1 MKLDLSLRAA
11 VTAALGLACLAPAGA
26 HAAGTAA
33 GTAIVNTAQVTY
45 TLGGTTANAT
55 SNTVTLRVAELLDA
69 SVTPLV
75 PVQNVRSGDTGRVVP
90 FRVTSVGN
98 GPEAWRL
105 ELDAARPGDQ
115 FDPTPQAP
123 ALYLDTDNSGDLTPA
138 DLAYVPGTND
148 PLLQPD
154 ASVLVFAVLDVPTG
168 LADGDRGT
176 VLVRAT
182 ALTGSGAPGT
192 VFPGLGEG
200 GGDAVAGASGARPS
214 GTADLLVAGFD
225 IAVVKSVTV
234 DDGAGGAQ
242 PLPGAQ
248 LTYELRVTV
257 TGPGTAPALVLTD
270 AVPTST
276 TFVPGSLLLDGG
288 ALTDATDADAG
299 ELAAGPIVTV
309 RLGDVAGGS
318 PVKVVRFTV
327 RID

>member
-1 MKLDLSLRAA
+1 MKLDFSPRAA
-11 VTAALGLACLAPAGA
+11 VAAALGLACLVPAGA
-26 HAAGTAA
+26 LAAGTAA

-45 TLGGTTANAT
+45 TLGSTTTSAT
-55 SNTVTLRVAELLDA
+55 SNTITLRVAELLDA

-75 PVQNVRSGDTGRVVP
+75 PVQNVRSGDVGRVLP

-98 GPEAWRL
+98 GPESWRL
-105 ELDAARPGDQ
+105 EIDAARPGDQ

-123 ALYLDTDNSGDLTPA
+123 VLYLDTDNSGSLTPA
-138 DLAYVPGTND
+138 DLPYVPGTND
-148 PLLQPD
+148 PALLPD
-154 ASVLVFAVLDVPTG
+154 GSVLVFAVLDVPAG
-168 LADGDRGT
+168 LTDGDRGT
-176 VLVRAT
+176 VLLRAT

-214 GTADLLVAGFD
+214 ATADLLVAGFD

-234 DDGAGGAQ
+234 DDGAGGTQ
-242 PLPGAQ
+242 PLPGAR

-270 AVPTST
+270 AVPAST
-276 TFVPGSLLLDGG
+276 TYVPGSLLLDGG
-288 ALTDATDADAG
+288 ALTDAADADAG
-299 ELAAGPIVTV
+299 ELAVGPVVTV

-318 PVKVVRFTV
+318 PVKVVRFAV